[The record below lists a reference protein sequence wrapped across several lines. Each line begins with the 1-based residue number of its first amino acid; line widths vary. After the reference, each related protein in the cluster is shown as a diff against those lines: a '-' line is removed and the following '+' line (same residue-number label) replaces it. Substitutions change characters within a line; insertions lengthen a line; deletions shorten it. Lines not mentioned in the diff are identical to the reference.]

1 VLKTKF
7 QEVKMDNESLF
18 DSLSVTRKRLY
29 EQIADSLQDLIL
41 TKKLR
46 LGDQLPT
53 ERELATKLGVNR
65 TTAHQALQALH
76 ERGLIEMK
84 VGAGTYVTEVL
95 PSVVVNSIERYFTLS
110 NCSDEDLITLRG
122 ILEPETAALAAK
134 RATPEDLARLK
145 ELVEQIEDA
154 SASDDIEA
162 YTVADT
168 AFHEGLAVASHNGLI
183 IAIARALARLM
194 ARHVLADLESH
205 RPGQNERARSH
216 REMYEAIVAGDP
228 DLAREAMRIHMT
240 R

>member
-1 VLKTKF
+1 
-7 QEVKMDNESLF
+7 MDNESLF

-29 EQIADSLQDLIL
+29 EQIADNLQDLIL

-46 LGDQLPT
+46 PGDQLPT

-65 TTAHQALQALH
+65 TTAHQALQALQ
-76 ERGLIEMK
+76 ERGLIEMR

-95 PSVVVNSIERYFTLS
+95 PSVVVDSIERYFALS

-145 ELVEQIEDA
+145 ELIEQIEDA

-168 AFHEGLAVASHNGLI
+168 AFHEALAVASRNDLI
-183 IAIARALARLM
+183 RAIARALNRLM
-194 ARHVLADLESH
+194 ARHVQAELESR
-205 RPGQNERARSH
+205 RPGQDERARSH
-216 REMYEAIVAGDP
+216 RVMYEAIVAGDP
-228 DLAREAMRIHMT
+228 DLAREAMRIHMA